1 MTFVTVQDAKLNVVD
16 QGSGTPTLFLHGVA
30 DSSDVW
36 SPVIS
41 RLQTHYRCLAPDL
54 PGFGRSTAPENFDCS
69 LDNMAVFVDD
79 LVKAIGIHEA
89 LNLVVH
95 DFGGPF
101 GLAWAV
107 RHPAKLKHL
116 AIMNTPFFSDYRWH
130 FWARVWRTPVLG
142 ELSWRFMNRWVFTQ
156 EMKRGSR
163 KLSVQQIHRIFDLIS
178 PAMQRMILRLYR
190 ATDPE
195 NFRGWENELLKVT
208 ARVPTRV
215 LWGAHDPYI
224 PRKFA
229 DRYGAQ
235 SVHVFPDSGHWV
247 QLEEAD
253 QVSHELLEFF
263 SR

>member
-1 MTFVTVQDAKLNVVD
+1 MPVTVQQAKIHLVD
-16 QGSGTPTLFLHGVA
+16 QGTGTPTLFLHGVA

-36 SPVIS
+36 SGVIS
-41 RLQTHYRCLAPDL
+41 RLKHHYRCLAPDL
-54 PGFGRSTAPENFDCS
+54 PAFGRSTAPENFDCS
-69 LDNMAVFVDD
+69 LQNMADFVDG
-79 LVKAIGIHEA
+79 LVDAIGIKEP

-107 RHPAKLKHL
+107 KHPARIKHL

-130 FWARVWRTPVLG
+130 FWAKVWRTPFLG
-142 ELSWRFMNRWVFTQ
+142 ELSWQLMSRWVFTQ

-163 KLSVQQIHRIFDLIS
+163 KLTVGQIQEIFALIT

-190 ATDPE
+190 TTDPE
-195 NFRGWENELLKVT
+195 NFRGWEDELLKVT

-215 LWGAHDPYI
+215 LWGGHDPYI

-229 DRYGAQ
+229 ERYGAQ
-235 SVHVFPDSGHWV
+235 SVHYFPDSGHWV
-247 QLEEAD
+247 QLEEAE
-253 QVSHELLEFF
+253 QVSKNLLEFF
-263 SR
+263 AT